1 MLVEH
6 RLAGVAAIEG
16 VQRGG
21 AELQPQRDEAGDAD
35 DPGEQR
41 HPAVPVAG
49 PAEPAKQADSL
60 TGSLP
65 GMRGARRAGVRHGDL
80 PRAEER
86 LLLPILAVTA
96 AKVVLRGEA
105 PARAATPRAYSAG
118 STRPPSTRLLRSLMP
133 PGYDRRANRSWTAG
147 MPAPHRGRHEHQHS
161 MGAVMSKELLIK
173 GGHVVTVD
181 PDLGDLPVGDVLVT
195 DGVITAVGPD
205 LAPTTT
211 AAEVIEA
218 AGRLVIPG
226 MVDTHR
232 HVWQG
237 AIGGYT
243 PQITGAGYGPAVLTG
258 ISLKHSPEDVYA
270 GTMWGALQAL
280 DAGITTIADWAHNDQ
295 SPAHADAD
303 LRGLRDSGIR
313 GYFLYGGPGPATG
326 DPNPPHPADAR
337 RMRDQYFAS
346 GTYGRLRMGMA
357 LRGPC
362 FTSAERNAEDYAF
375 ARDLGLPI
383 SVHVGMAGTAD
394 AVTTLQR
401 YRLLGADV
409 NYVHGNMLTDRE
421 FDLIAETQGT
431 VTITPSTDMLMQ
443 FGTFP
448 ATGPALSRG
457 IVSGF
462 GIDTICS
469 AGNDLFSE
477 MRLAL
482 AAERSRAN
490 APALASGK
498 QVPTVDLHQ
507 RDMLRLATIDGAR
520 VWRLDDEIGTLTPGK
535 QADIAIIDMRSP
547 HLDGFGDPV
556 AVMVLGAGPA
566 DVETVI
572 IGGDVVK
579 RDGKLTGDHVDH
591 ALELMHA
598 ARERL
603 RA

>member
-1 MLVEH
+1 
-6 RLAGVAAIEG
+6 
-16 VQRGG
+16 
-21 AELQPQRDEAGDAD
+21 
-35 DPGEQR
+35 
-41 HPAVPVAG
+41 
-49 PAEPAKQADSL
+49 
-60 TGSLP
+60 
-65 GMRGARRAGVRHGDL
+65 
-80 PRAEER
+80 
-86 LLLPILAVTA
+86 
-96 AKVVLRGEA
+96 
-105 PARAATPRAYSAG
+105 
-118 STRPPSTRLLRSLMP
+118 
-133 PGYDRRANRSWTAG
+133 
-147 MPAPHRGRHEHQHS
+147 
-161 MGAVMSKELLIK
+161 MSRELLIK

-181 PDLGDLPVGDVLVT
+181 PELGDLPVGDVLVA
-195 DGVITAVGPD
+195 DGVITAVGPGLVPASAD
-205 LAPTTT
+205 
-211 AAEVIEA
+211 AEVVDA

-226 MVDTHR
+226 LVDTHR

-258 ISLKHSPEDVYA
+258 ISLKHSPDDVYA
-270 GTMWGALQAL
+270 GTLWGALQAL

-313 GYFLYGGPGPATG
+313 GYSLCGGPGPATS

-337 RMRDQYFAS
+337 RMRDEYFAA
-346 GTYGRLRMGMA
+346 GRYGRLRMGMA
-357 LRGPC
+357 LRGPS
-362 FTSAERNAEDYAF
+362 FTSTERNAKDFAF

-383 SVHVGMAGTAD
+383 SVHVGMAGTSG
-394 AVTTLQR
+394 AVTGLR
-401 YRLLGADV
+401 RDGLLGADV
-409 NYVHGNMLTDRE
+409 NYVHGNMLTDAE
-421 FDLIAETQGT
+421 FDLIAKSGGT
-431 VTITPSTDMLMQ
+431 LTITPSTDMLMQ

-498 QVPTVDLHQ
+498 QVPAVDLHQ
-507 RDMLRLATIDGAR
+507 RDMLRLATLDGAR
-520 VWRLDDEIGTLTPGK
+520 VWHLEDEIGTLTPGK
-535 QADIAIIDMRSP
+535 QADIAVIDMRSP

-572 IGGDVVK
+572 VGGDVVK
-579 RDGKLTGDHVDH
+579 RDGKLTGEHVHH
-591 ALELMHA
+591 ALELMHVT
-598 ARERL
+598 REHL